1 MALHKYFKPLAN
13 PLLPTKVSQLT
24 EKELDVVNAKVEAIT
39 QEEKSRKSRTK
50 YNCYTPEQRAC
61 IGRYAAE
68 NGPVRAM
75 QYFSNRLCTEL
86 PETTA
91 RRFKKEYLKEISKKV
106 ATSKLPGKSSEI
118 PSINSLPTKDQ
129 GRPLLLG
136 KEIDKIVQEYIAN
149 LRIAGAPVTTAIVM
163 GAAKGIICAK
173 NSSLLIENG
182 GHIEIT
188 NT

>member
-1 MALHKYFKPLAN
+1 MALHKYFKPLAK

-24 EKELDVVNAKVEAIT
+24 EKELDVVNVKVEAIT

-50 YNCYTPEQRAC
+50 YNCYSPEQRAC

-68 NGPVRAM
+68 NRPVRAM

-136 KEIDKIVQEYIAN
+136 KEINKIVKEYIAN
-149 LRIAGAPVTTAIVM
+149 LRIAGAPVTTA
-163 GAAKGIICAK
+163 
-173 NSSLLIENG
+173 LLWEQLK
-182 GHIEIT
+182 E
-188 NT
+188 